1 MCVFLIFYLPSI
13 LFGLPTGYIIVI
25 SLLRNMSPICSPN
38 DIVWNTLSFTIP
50 LGLGVFG
57 TGLAIW
63 YGYAAKIR
71 DFLKVVPTETE
82 YVSKAINDASKY

>member
-1 MCVFLIFYLPSI
+1 LEY
-13 LFGLPTGYIIVI
+13 T
-25 SLLRNMSPICSPN
+25 
-38 DIVWNTLSFTIP
+38 FTIP